1 MRLRR
6 VKKFL
11 TLNSKTTT
19 IASIIMSQKKI
30 LLIDDELDILE
41 ILTYNLEKE
50 GYEIHTASN
59 GNEGIEVAK
68 KVLPDLILLDVMM
81 PEKDGIETCQ
91 DLRKIKELQK
101 TLIVFLSARSE
112 EFSQL
117 AGFQA
122 GANDYVVKLIKPKI
136 LISKVNAL
144 LQLTSQIS
152 DSSKLIEIGDL
163 VIDKDNFRV
172 SKAGQQF
179 LLPKKEF
186 DLLYLLAS
194 NTDKVFK
201 REEILEK
208 VWGNDVIVGERTIDV
223 HIRRLREKLGINTI
237 QTLKGIGYKLIV

>member
-1 MRLRR
+1 MIN
-6 VKKFL
+6 FDQQ
-11 TLNSKTTT
+11 NSKMN
-19 IASIIMSQKKI
+19 SKKI
-30 LLIDDELDILE
+30 LLIDDEMDILE
-41 ILTYNLEKE
+41 ILSYNLEKE
-50 GYEIHTASN
+50 GYDIYTATN
-59 GNEGIEVAK
+59 GNEGIDKAK
-68 KVLPDLILLDVMM
+68 EIVPDLILLDVMM

-91 DLRKIKELQK
+91 ELRKIKELQK

-122 GANDYVVKLIKPKI
+122 GANDYIVKLIKPKI

-144 LQLTSQIS
+144 LQLTSQVS
-152 DSSKLIEIGDL
+152 DTSKQIEIGDL
-163 VIDKDNFRV
+163 IIDKDNFRV
-172 SKAGQQF
+172 SKGGQQF

-194 NTDKVFK
+194 NTEKVFK

-237 QTLKGIGYKLIV
+237 QTLKGIGYKLIVQG

>member
-1 MRLRR
+1 MNR
-6 VKKFL
+6 
-11 TLNSKTTT
+11 
-19 IASIIMSQKKI
+19 KKI
-30 LLIDDELDILE
+30 LLVDDEQDILE
-41 ILTYNLEKE
+41 IISYNLEKE
-50 GYEIHTASN
+50 GYHVFTASN
-59 GNEGIEVAK
+59 GNEGIAK
-68 KVLPDLILLDVMM
+68 AKEILPDLILLDVMM

-91 DLRKIKELQK
+91 ELRKIKELQK

-117 AGFQA
+117 AGYQA
-122 GANDYVVKLIKPKI
+122 GANDYIVKLIKPKV
-136 LISKVNAL
+136 LVSKVAAL
-144 LQLTSQIS
+144 LQLGAQSQENYNY
-152 DSSKLIEIGDL
+152 IEIGDL
-163 VIDKDNFRV
+163 IIDKDNFKV
-172 SKAGQQF
+172 SKGKEEF

-237 QTLKGIGYKLIV
+237 QTLKGIGYKLVVYDFLDRKSFF

>member
-1 MRLRR
+1 M
-6 VKKFL
+6 K
-11 TLNSKTTT
+11 
-19 IASIIMSQKKI
+19 QKKI
-30 LLIDDELDILE
+30 LLVDDEQDILE
-41 ILTYNLEKE
+41 IISYNLEKE
-50 GYEIHTASN
+50 GYDVSTATN
-59 GNEGIEVAK
+59 GNEGIEKAK
-68 KVLPDLILLDVMM
+68 QIIPDLILLDVMM

-117 AGFQA
+117 AGFEA
-122 GANDYVVKLIKPKI
+122 GANDYIVKIIKPKV

-144 LQLTSQIS
+144 LQLTSLAAGT
-152 DSSKLIEIGDL
+152 SKNIELGDL
-163 VIDKDNFRV
+163 IIDKDNFRV
-172 SKAGQQF
+172 SKSGQLF
-179 LLPKKEF
+179 MLPKKEF

-201 REEILEK
+201 RDEILEK

-237 QTLKGIGYKLIV
+237 QTLKGIGYKLVV

>member
-1 MRLRR
+1 M
-6 VKKFL
+6 K
-11 TLNSKTTT
+11 
-19 IASIIMSQKKI
+19 QKKI
-30 LLIDDELDILE
+30 LLIDDEQDILE
-41 ILTYNLEKE
+41 ILSYNLEKE
-50 GYEIHTASN
+50 GYDVSTASN
-59 GNEGIEVAK
+59 GIQGIEKAREII
-68 KVLPDLILLDVMM
+68 PDLILLDVMM

-91 DLRKIKELQK
+91 DLRKIKELQQ

-122 GANDYVVKLIKPKI
+122 GANDYIVKIIKPKI

-144 LQLTSQIS
+144 LQLTSRVS
-152 DSSKLIEIGDL
+152 DSSKNIEIGDL
-163 VIDKDNFRV
+163 IIDKNNFRV

-223 HIRRLREKLGINTI
+223 HIRRLREKLGLRTI
-237 QTLKGIGYKLIV
+237 QTLKGIGYKLVV

>member
-1 MRLRR
+1 M
-6 VKKFL
+6 K
-11 TLNSKTTT
+11 
-19 IASIIMSQKKI
+19 QKKI
-30 LLIDDELDILE
+30 LLIDDEQDILE
-41 ILTYNLEKE
+41 ILSYNLEKE
-50 GYEIHTASN
+50 GYEVFTATN
-59 GNEGIEVAK
+59 GNEGIEMAK
-68 KVLPDLILLDVMM
+68 QILPDLILLDVMM

-122 GANDYVVKLIKPKI
+122 GANDYIMKIIKPKV

-144 LQLTSQIS
+144 LQLTSQVS
-152 DSSKLIEIGDL
+152 GSSKNIEIGDL
-163 VIDKDNFRV
+163 IIDKDIFRV
-172 SKAGQQF
+172 SKAGQLF
-179 LLPKKEF
+179 MLPKKEF

-201 REEILEK
+201 RDEILEK

-237 QTLKGIGYKLIV
+237 QTLKGIGYKLVV

>member
-1 MRLRR
+1 MNR
-6 VKKFL
+6 
-11 TLNSKTTT
+11 
-19 IASIIMSQKKI
+19 KKI
-30 LLIDDELDILE
+30 LLIDDEQDILE
-41 ILTYNLEKE
+41 IISYNLEKE
-50 GYEIHTASN
+50 GYQVFTASN
-59 GNEGIEVAK
+59 GNEGIDKAK
-68 KVLPDLILLDVMM
+68 EILPDLILLDVMM

-117 AGFQA
+117 AGYQA
-122 GANDYVVKLIKPKI
+122 GANDYIVKLIKPKV
-136 LISKVNAL
+136 LVSKVAAL
-144 LQLTSQIS
+144 LQLGAQSQENS
-152 DSSKLIEIGDL
+152 NYIEIGDL
-163 VIDKDNFRV
+163 IIDKDNFKV
-172 SKAGQQF
+172 SKGKEEF

-237 QTLKGIGYKLIV
+237 QTLKGIGYKLVV